1 MLELKNVNKTY
12 RPKKSAETKALVDV
26 SITFPDKGLVF
37 ILGKSG
43 CGKSTLLNVI
53 GGLDKPDSGEISI
66 MGRSSKDFSPTDFDS
81 YRNTFVGF
89 VFQEYNV
96 LDEFTVEDNIAIA
109 TELQGKKRDRA
120 RISEILRQFEL
131 EGLERRKPNTLSG
144 GQKQRVAIARA
155 HQKSAHNPCRRAHGL
170 ARFRYGQRGARY
182 PEKAVG
188 GKARHRSIPRQG
200 IRGNLRRPHRGDEG
214 R

>member
-1 MLELKNVNKTY
+1 MLKLKDICKTY
-12 RPKKSAETKALVDV
+12 KSKKGAQTQALKDV
-26 SITFPDKGLVF
+26 SLSFPDKGLVF
-37 ILGKSG
+37 VLGKSG

-120 RISEILRQFEL
+120 EIADILKKFEL
-131 EGLERRKPNTLSG
+131 EGLDRRKPNTCKENCPLDAGS
-144 GQKQRVAIARA
+144 
-155 HQKSAHNPCRRAHGL
+155 N
-170 ARFRYGQRGARY
+170 FF
-182 PEKAVG
+182 E
-188 GKARHRSIPRQG
+188 
-200 IRGNLRRPHRGDEG
+200 
-214 R
+214 